1 VECDWLWEFQTG
13 VVGKDG
19 GCVRNRPPPPKKLGK
34 TPSIDMGFAWFCMV
48 LLAHVLTENQR
59 MSSSEGMHETEEGG
73 SFETLAATAAM
84 LILVRR
90 WGPWTLHIYHVL
102 EKYWPTI

>member
-1 VECDWLWEFQTG
+1 
-13 VVGKDG
+13 
-19 GCVRNRPPPPKKLGK
+19 
-34 TPSIDMGFAWFCMV
+34 MV

-90 WGPWTLHIYHVL
+90 WGPWTLHIMFWKSIGLQYTGQGVL
-102 EKYWPTI
+102 ISLLYLYWYVLVYLLVAYFIKSVT